1 MRVKKTELPL
11 EKDDRH
17 YRVAMAILLLLSLLI
32 LGSNWSIGLPLLLIV
47 LLPVSKMVLDDYWRQ
62 RYFGS
67 ATIRV
72 SSPPS
77 GGLNVII
84 NTAGHPGILDS
95 EMVLKKIIPR
105 RQPRPGEYL
114 MYAKATLIEVYRWSL
129 LEHLDPS
136 GGHQGKYQILLPLP
150 LSDQN
155 MQPPNTH
162 KWMLTL
168 THRPRSGVTLKREW
182 ELNFKP

>member
-11 EKDDRH
+11 EKEDRN
-17 YRVAMAILLLLSLLI
+17 YRVAMAIVLFLSILI
-32 LGSNWSIGLPLLLIV
+32 LASNWSIGLPLLLIILV
-47 LLPVSKMVLDDYWRQ
+47 PVCKMVLEDYWRR
-62 RYFGS
+62 RYFGE

-84 NTAGHPGILDS
+84 DTAGHPGILDS

-114 MYAKATLIEVYRWSL
+114 IYTKTKLIEVCHWSL
-129 LEHLDPS
+129 LEHLDPNS
-136 GGHQGKYQILLPLP
+136 DHEGKYRILLPLP
-150 LSDQN
+150 LSDRN
-155 MQPPNTH
+155 SQPPNTY
-162 KWMLTL
+162 KWILTL